1 MFDFYSVQFRL
12 VPTVDVL
19 FSLQFLCFSLALVFV
34 FVIDMGGF
42 AGVSEQ
48 DVTQYNKA
56 NNYRQPQSHRH
67 LSPSKHMHQSLV
79 SLTALTRLTEPTKT
93 IFFLFSF
100 VGTNIILVSFIS
112 VNVFPANTDQTLTT
126 STWFLCGIL
135 FLYLYNTADR
145 QRKERG
151 GKTCSRAP
159 RVFNH

>member
-1 MFDFYSVQFRL
+1 MCKVRVTKVSNMPKLKYKRILFIALFPEFYMFDFYSVQFRL

-48 DVTQYNKA
+48 DVTQYSKA

-79 SLTALTRLTEPTKT
+79 SLTAFDTFDR
-93 IFFLFSF
+93 
-100 VGTNIILVSFIS
+100 
-112 VNVFPANTDQTLTT
+112 
-126 STWFLCGIL
+126 
-135 FLYLYNTADR
+135 AD
-145 QRKERG
+145 KDL
-151 GKTCSRAP
+151 
-159 RVFNH
+159 N